1 MRETLVRSLG
11 WKYLLEKGKA
21 IHSSILAWRIP
32 WTVLSMGSQSWT
44 RLSDFHFHFG
54 RQSVSGKKKKIAKAN
69 SVSWYNIN
77 NNFLGIKDRTYSPL
91 SLGEGGWA
99 DIKKQPLIDIH
110 DQAVRGFDFFPPGE
124 QTKNL
129 PGEAFRAEPRELRF
143 LPLVLPEPPP
153 RPCPASWMDEPIGA

>member
-11 WKYLLEKGKA
+11 WEYLLEKGKA

-32 WTVLSMGSQSWT
+32 WTVLSIGSQSWT

-77 NNFLGIKDRTYSPL
+77 NNFLGIKDRTYSAL
-91 SLGEGGWA
+91 SLGEGGVGG
-99 DIKKQPLIDIH
+99 H
-110 DQAVRGFDFFPPGE
+110 
-124 QTKNL
+124 
-129 PGEAFRAEPRELRF
+129 
-143 LPLVLPEPPP
+143 
-153 RPCPASWMDEPIGA
+153 